1 VAFVSDSY
9 ATNEQRDRRGTR
21 LAIGGVVTLLGVL
34 YLAGWLF
41 MGRSVPSGT
50 RVADV
55 DIGGLSP
62 DEAAYRLE
70 SELADR
76 ADDPIHLIWQG
87 HRFTIDPEQA
97 GLHLNVAATVREA
110 GGGRSWNPV
119 RMLEIMLTTG
129 EIHPVIDVDRD
140 AFDATLDRIAKQVDL
155 APIEPRVTFA
165 ADGTH
170 TVVQPVSGHVLDR
183 EGVADD
189 IVSAYLR
196 SDDPVQLRI
205 NAVQPRADLGDVAR
219 AISTYAKPATSG
231 PIRLQLPNRTV
242 ELSVPQFAPALSLQL
257 EGDALVPT
265 FDVRRLADNI
275 ADLRTRIG
283 VEPRNARWVLRDGHP
298 AIVPSRSGRS
308 LDPAK
313 VAAAVAPVVGQTGEA
328 RVAKLAMTEW
338 KAGYTTDDARAL
350 GVRRVV
356 SSFTTRYP
364 GAHYRNVNLGR
375 AAKLINGTIIRPG
388 DTFSFNHTVGRPST
402 ANGFTVGY
410 VRRDGVPAKDVG
422 GGVSQVATT
431 VFNAAFFAGLEDVHH
446 QPHRVY
452 AGGYPAGREAIVSWP
467 GIDLR
472 FKNTTPHGVM
482 IQSWIRPGGPKR
494 RGEVHVRMWSTKYWE
509 VTTRVSKRHNFR
521 PPARRVERS
530 PRCYP
535 QDGRAGFD
543 VDVYRYL
550 RRLGDD
556 TVDRT
561 ETMHAAYLAADHVVC
576 QKPHRHKGH
585 MHKGHRHKGPWHK
598 GHQGGRRH

>member
-1 VAFVSDSY
+1 VSDSY
-9 ATNEQRDRRGTR
+9 ATNEQRDRRGTQ
-21 LAIGGVVTLLGVL
+21 LAIGGIVTLLGVL

-41 MGRSVPSGT
+41 IGRSVPSGT

-76 ADDPIHLIWQG
+76 ADDPIDLVWRGQ
-87 HRFTIDPEQA
+87 RFTIDPEQA
-97 GLHLNVAATVREA
+97 GLRLNVAATVREA
-110 GGGRSWNPV
+110 GGGRSWNPA

-129 EIHPVIDVDRD
+129 DIHPVIDVDRD
-140 AFDATLDRIAKQVDL
+140 ALDAALDRIAERVDL
-155 APIEPRVTFA
+155 APVEPRVMFA
-165 ADGTH
+165 SDGTH
-170 TVVQPVSGHVLDR
+170 TVIQPRSGHVLDR
-183 EGVADD
+183 EGVTDD

-196 SDDPVQLRI
+196 ADNPVELRI
-205 NAVQPRADLGDVAR
+205 RAVQPRADLSDVAR
-219 AISTYAKPATSG
+219 AVNTYAEPATSG

-242 ELSVPQFAPALSLQL
+242 ELSVAQFAPALSLRL
-257 EGDALVPT
+257 KGDALVPT

-283 VEPRNARWVLRDGHP
+283 VEPRNARWVLRDGRP
-298 AIVPSRSGRS
+298 AIVPSRPGRS

-313 VAAAVAPVVGQTGEA
+313 VAAAVQPVVDQTGRA
-328 RVAKLAMTEW
+328 RVAKLAMSEW
-338 KAGYTTDDARAL
+338 KAAYTTDDARAL

-356 SSFTTRYP
+356 SSFTTYYP
-364 GAHYRNVNLGR
+364 GAHYRNVNMGR

-388 DTFSFNHTVGRPST
+388 DTFSFNDTVGRPSP

-410 VRRDGVPAKDVG
+410 VRRGGAPAKDVG

-446 QPHRVY
+446 RPHRVY
-452 AGGYPAGREAIVSWP
+452 AGGYPMGRGAIVSWP

-494 RGEVHVRMWSTKYWE
+494 RGEVHVRMWSTKYWD
-509 VTTRVSKRHNFR
+509 VTARVSKRHNVR

-530 PRCYP
+530 RGCHP
-535 QDGRAGFD
+535 QDGRAGFE
-543 VDVYRYL
+543 VDVYRYF
-550 RRLGDD
+550 RRPGDNK
-556 TVDRT
+556 VDRK
-561 ETMHAAYLAADHVVC
+561 ETMHAAYLAADHVIC
-576 QKPHRHKGH
+576 HKPPRHKGH
-585 MHKGHRHKGPWHK
+585 RS
-598 GHQGGRRH
+598 GRRH